1 MSNTGPLVTIVTPS
15 FNTGRFIGDAVRSV
29 LSQDYGNIEYLVMDG
44 GSTDNTVQV
53 LKQFDARVKWVS
65 QKDAGQS
72 DALNKGFARAKGTLF
87 GWLNSDDT
95 YAPGAVSAAV
105 EYLWSHPEVDAVYG
119 DANFTDARGNLI
131 SKCVHVE
138 PFREHRL
145 LNYTD
150 FIVQPTV
157 FFRRRAFEKVGGV
170 DTSLHWCM
178 DYDLW
183 LKMVAAGLTFAY
195 LPRHLADFRWLAD
208 NKTATG
214 GWGRLR
220 EIEKVVARYADGTH
234 GYLRLEM
241 VNQHLH
247 EAGQKLKRLRL
258 FGMTGSLLRATGTY
272 LGSGRAIRST
282 FQPKTWRIVM
292 TGKRLRRRA
301 LIAERGEAK
310 AAPQAG
316 AGAGAK
322 PVAAAKGKSA
332 AGQPARAA
340 AQPGNAGAPG
350 PGKSPAAGPSP
361 AKPIGPRPTAGKPS
375 AKP

>member
-44 GSTDNTVQV
+44 GSTDNTVDV

-65 QKDAGQS
+65 EKDKGQS
-72 DALNKGFARAKGTLF
+72 DALNKGFARAKGTIF

-95 YAPGAVSAAV
+95 YASGAVNAAV
-105 EYLWSHPEVDAVYG
+105 EFLWSHPEVDAVYG
-119 DANFTDARGNLI
+119 DANFIDAKGNI
-131 SKCVHVE
+131 IAPCVHVE
-138 PFREHRL
+138 PYREHRL
-145 LNYTD
+145 LHYTD

-157 FFRRRAFEKVGGV
+157 FFRRSAFEKVGGV

-183 LKMVAAGLTFAY
+183 LKMVASDLTLAY
-195 LPRHLADFRWLAD
+195 LPRHLANFRWLAD

-220 EIEKVVARYADGTH
+220 EIEKVVKRYADGTH

-247 EAGQKLKRLRL
+247 EAGQKLGQFRLIGTTIS
-258 FGMTGSLLRATGTY
+258 FLRAVGTY
-272 LGSGRAIRST
+272 IGSARAIRAT
-282 FQPKTWRIVM
+282 FQSKTWKIVT
-292 TGKRLRRRA
+292 TGRRLRKRA
-301 LIAERGEAK
+301 LAAEQGEGAKKKK
-310 AAPQAG
+310 AAPAPPVAKKG
-316 AGAGAK
+316 AA
-322 PVAAAKGKSA
+322 AAAKGKPA
-332 AGQPARAA
+332 AGQPAQAGK
-340 AQPGNAGAPG
+340 PGGGAAPG
-350 PGKSPAAGPSP
+350 KVVAPPNPVG
-361 AKPIGPRPTAGKPS
+361 KPIGPRPTTGKPS
-375 AKP
+375 VKP

>member
-29 LSQDYGNIEYLVMDG
+29 LAQDYGNIEYLVMDG
-44 GSTDNTVQV
+44 GSTDNTVEV

-65 QKDAGQS
+65 EKDKGQS
-72 DALNKGFARAKGTLF
+72 DALNKGFARARGTIF

-95 YAPGAVSAAV
+95 YASGAVNAAV
-105 EYLWSHPEVDAVYG
+105 EFLWSHPEVDAVYG
-119 DANFTDARGNLI
+119 DANFIDAKGNI
-131 SKCVHVE
+131 IGPCVHVE
-138 PFREHRL
+138 PYREHRL
-145 LNYTD
+145 LHYTD

-157 FFRRRAFEKVGGV
+157 FFRRSAFEKVGGV

-183 LKMVAAGLTFAY
+183 LKMVAKDLTLAY
-195 LPRHLADFRWLAD
+195 LPRHLANFRWLAD

-220 EIEKVVARYADGTH
+220 EIEKVVKRYGDGTH

-247 EAGQKLKRLRL
+247 EAGQKLGQFRLI
-258 FGMTGSLLRATGTY
+258 GTTISVLRALGTY
-272 LGSGRAIRST
+272 VGSARAIRAT
-282 FQPKTWRIVM
+282 FQPKTWKIVA
-292 TGKRLRRRA
+292 TGRRLRKRA
-301 LIAERGEAK
+301 LAAERGEGAKKEK
-310 AAPQAG
+310 AAPPAPVAKKG
-316 AGAGAK
+316 AA
-322 PVAAAKGKSA
+322 AAAKGKPA
-332 AGQPARAA
+332 AGQPAQAGK
-340 AQPGNAGAPG
+340 PGGGAAPG
-350 PGKSPAAGPSP
+350 KVVSPANPAGKAIP
-361 AKPIGPRPTAGKPS
+361 PRPTAGKPS